1 MVMPRKRLTIGMVLA
16 GFVGEMP
23 PLFQVAAAGS
33 HSLAAA
39 GR

>member
-1 MVMPRKRLTIGMVLA
+1 MVLA

-23 PLFQVAAAGS
+23 PLFQRVAAGAL
-33 HSLAAA
+33 SLAAA

>member
-1 MVMPRKRLTIGMVLA
+1 MVMPRRRLTIGMVLT

-23 PLFQVAAAGS
+23 PLFHSVAASAL
-33 HSLAAA
+33 SLAAA